1 MSLCE
6 SCCEPREPFNHSTM
20 RHNVRR
26 YLQRFIYSLTL
37 LYFTLLCFT
46 YGCNGDCKPE
56 DASSSG
62 EGNRGRRLRAAYIQ
76 GLSLLPF
83 HCYINLIHLMRI
95 RGGVNNIDAICCRF
109 NFSNCGIAPYSIA
122 RFILVISIKCLS
134 LKCDL
139 FPLMGFSVSTN
150 LLKFESIA
158 PR

>member
-1 MSLCE
+1 MLRASGAFQ
-6 SCCEPREPFNHSTM
+6 PF
-20 RHNVRR
+20 HNASQCATISAAI
-26 YLQRFIYSLTL
+26 YLFTHFTL
-37 LYFTLLCFT
+37 LYFALLHLRMQW
-46 YGCNGDCKPE
+46 GLQAGRRLLLRR
-56 DASSSG
+56 S
-62 EGNRGRRLRAAYIQ
+62 EGNRGRRLRAAHIQ